1 MGEIDEKEKMR
12 EKEASL
18 ERQKQEEKYLKMT
31 TTPVE
36 KLICGLAGPTIIS
49 MLVTSFYNMA
59 DTFFVGKIGTSATG
73 AVGIVFSVMAIIQA
87 FGFFFGHGSG
97 NYVSRK
103 LGEQDFEEASRMA
116 ATGFVSAFLAGLVI
130 MAAGLIFLE
139 PLCHILGA
147 TPTILPHAK
156 AYLGIILIGAPYMTA
171 ALVLNNQLR
180 FQGSA
185 FYGMIGITS
194 GAVLNIV
201 LDPVFIYIFHMGV
214 AGAALATIIS
224 QFVSFLLLLK
234 GTRSG
239 GNLRIELRKFSPS
252 IRRYQIILNG
262 GTPSLCR
269 QGLASVATTCMNLMA
284 RPFGDAAI
292 ASMSIVMRI
301 TNFAAS
307 IMIGFGQGFQP
318 VCGFNYGAK
327 KYGRV
332 QRGFWFC
339 VKMSTIFLL
348 AMAVLGWFGAGLLVS
363 LFQKNDA
370 QVIAYGT
377 RALRF
382 QCLTFP
388 LLGWITM
395 CNMMMQTIGKGVRA
409 SILAMSRQG
418 LFIIPLVII
427 LSAKMGFLG
436 IQISQPI
443 SDCISFLVAIALQAS
458 VLREM
463 NLQVKEQQAEG

>member
-1 MGEIDEKEKMR
+1 MGEAE
-12 EKEASL
+12 
-18 ERQKQEEKYLKMT
+18 ERQKQEQKYIKMT

-36 KLICGLAGPTIIS
+36 KLICSLAGPTIVS

-103 LGEQDFEEASRMA
+103 LGEKDFEEASRMA

-130 MAAGLIFLE
+130 MIVGLIFLE
-139 PLCHILGA
+139 PLCYLLGA

-156 AYLGIILIGAPYMTA
+156 SYLRIILIGAPYMTA

-201 LDPVFIYIFHMGV
+201 LDPLFIYVFHMGV
-214 AGAALATIIS
+214 AGSALATIIS
-224 QFVSFLLLLK
+224 QFVSFLLLLR
-234 GTRSG
+234 GTGTG
-239 GNLRIELRKFSPS
+239 GNVHIDLRKFSPS
-252 IRRYQIILNG
+252 IQRYKIIING
-262 GTPSLCR
+262 GSPSLCR
-269 QGLASVATTCMNLMA
+269 QGLSSVSTACMNLMA
-284 RPFGDAAI
+284 RPYGDAAI
-292 ASMSIVMRI
+292 AAMSIVMRI

-307 IMIGFGQGFQP
+307 IMTGFGQGFQP
-318 VCGFNYGAK
+318 VCGFNYGARK
-327 KYGRV
+327 FRRV
-332 QRGFWFC
+332 QKGFWFC
-339 VKMSTIFLL
+339 VRLSTVFLL
-348 AMAVLGWFGAGLLVS
+348 GMAVLGWFGASGLVA
-363 LFQKNDA
+363 LFQRED
-370 QVIAYGT
+370 QEVIAFGT

-382 QCLTFP
+382 QCISFP

-409 SILAMSRQG
+409 SIMAMSRQG
-418 LFIIPLVII
+418 LFFIPLVIV
-427 LSAKMGFLG
+427 LSSRIGFLG
-436 IQISQPI
+436 VQMSQPI
-443 SDCISFLVAIALQAS
+443 SDVLSFLVAIILQAS

-463 NLQVKEQQAEG
+463 NLQVKKEEAE

>member
-1 MGEIDEKEKMR
+1 MMGEAE
-12 EKEASL
+12 
-18 ERQKQEEKYLKMT
+18 ERQKQEQKYIKMT

-36 KLICGLAGPTIIS
+36 KLFCSLAGPTIVS

-103 LGEQDFEEASRMA
+103 LGEKDFEEASRMA

-130 MAAGLIFLE
+130 MIVGLIFLE
-139 PLCHILGA
+139 PLCYLLGA

-156 AYLGIILIGAPYMTA
+156 SYLRIILIGAPYMTA

-201 LDPVFIYIFHMGV
+201 LDPLFIYVFHMGV

-224 QFVSFLLLLK
+224 QFVSFLLLLR
-234 GTRSG
+234 GTGTG
-239 GNLRIELRKFSPS
+239 GNVHIDLRKFSPS
-252 IRRYQIILNG
+252 IQRYKIIING
-262 GTPSLCR
+262 GSPSLCR
-269 QGLASVATTCMNLMA
+269 QGLSSVSTACMNLMA
-284 RPFGDAAI
+284 RPYGDAAI
-292 ASMSIVMRI
+292 AAMSIVMRI

-307 IMIGFGQGFQP
+307 IMTGFGQGFQP
-318 VCGFNYGAK
+318 VCGFNYGARK
-327 KYGRV
+327 FRRV
-332 QRGFWFC
+332 QKGFWFC
-339 VKMSTIFLL
+339 VRLSTVFLL
-348 AMAVLGWFGAGLLVS
+348 GLGVLGWFGASGLVA
-363 LFQKNDA
+363 LFQRED
-370 QVIAYGT
+370 QEVIAFGT

-382 QCLTFP
+382 QCISFP

-409 SILAMSRQG
+409 SIMAMSRQG
-418 LFIIPLVII
+418 LFFIPLVIV
-427 LSAKMGFLG
+427 LSSRIGFLG
-436 IQISQPI
+436 VQMSQPI
-443 SDCISFLVAIALQAS
+443 SDVLSFLVAIILQAS

-463 NLQVKEQQAEG
+463 NLQVKKEEAE

>member
-1 MGEIDEKEKMR
+1 MMGEAE
-12 EKEASL
+12 
-18 ERQKQEEKYLKMT
+18 ERQKQEQKYIKMT

-36 KLICGLAGPTIIS
+36 KLICSLAGPTIVS

-103 LGEQDFEEASRMA
+103 LGEKDFEEASRMA

-130 MAAGLIFLE
+130 MIVGLIFLE
-139 PLCHILGA
+139 PLCYLLGA

-156 AYLGIILIGAPYMTA
+156 SYLRIILIGAPYMTA

-201 LDPVFIYIFHMGV
+201 LDPLFIYVFHMGV

-224 QFVSFLLLLK
+224 QFVSFLLLLR
-234 GTRSG
+234 GTGTG
-239 GNLRIELRKFSPS
+239 GNVHIDLRKFSPS
-252 IRRYQIILNG
+252 IQRYKIIING
-262 GTPSLCR
+262 GSPSLCR
-269 QGLASVATTCMNLMA
+269 QGLTSVSTACMILMA
-284 RPFGDAAI
+284 RRYGDAAI
-292 ASMSIVMRI
+292 AAMSIVMRI

-307 IMIGFGQGFQP
+307 IMTGFGQGFQP
-318 VCGFNYGAK
+318 VCGFNYGARK
-327 KYGRV
+327 FRRV
-332 QRGFWFC
+332 QKGFWFC
-339 VKMSTIFLL
+339 VRLSTVFLL
-348 AMAVLGWFGAGLLVS
+348 GMSVLGWFGASGLVA
-363 LFQKNDA
+363 LFQRED
-370 QVIAYGT
+370 QEVIAFGT

-382 QCLTFP
+382 QCISFP

-409 SILAMSRQG
+409 SIMAMSRQG
-418 LFIIPLVII
+418 LFFIPLVIV
-427 LSAKMGFLG
+427 LSSRIGFLG
-436 IQISQPI
+436 VQMSQPI
-443 SDCISFLVAIALQAS
+443 SDVLSFLVAIILQAS

-463 NLQVKEQQAEG
+463 NLQVKKEEAE

>member
-1 MGEIDEKEKMR
+1 MMGEAE
-12 EKEASL
+12 
-18 ERQKQEEKYLKMT
+18 ERQKQEQKYIKMT

-36 KLICGLAGPTIIS
+36 KLICSLAGPTIVS

-103 LGEQDFEEASRMA
+103 LGEKDFEEASRMA

-130 MAAGLIFLE
+130 MIVGLIFLE
-139 PLCHILGA
+139 PLCYLLGA

-156 AYLGIILIGAPYMTA
+156 SYLRIILIGAPYMTA

-201 LDPVFIYIFHMGV
+201 LDPLFIYVFHMGV

-224 QFVSFLLLLK
+224 QFVSFLLLLR
-234 GTRSG
+234 GTGTG
-239 GNLRIELRKFSPS
+239 GNVHIDLRKFSPS
-252 IRRYQIILNG
+252 IQRYKIIING
-262 GTPSLCR
+262 GSPSLCR
-269 QGLASVATTCMNLMA
+269 QGLSSVSTACMNLMA
-284 RPFGDAAI
+284 RPYGDAAI
-292 ASMSIVMRI
+292 AAMSIVMRI

-307 IMIGFGQGFQP
+307 IMTGFGQRFQP
-318 VCGFNYGAK
+318 VCGFNYGARK
-327 KYGRV
+327 FRRV
-332 QRGFWFC
+332 QEGVWFC
-339 VKMSTIFLL
+339 VRLSTVFLL
-348 AMAVLGWFGAGLLVS
+348 GMSVLGWFGASGLVA
-363 LFQKNDA
+363 LFQRED
-370 QVIAYGT
+370 QEVIAFGT

-382 QCLTFP
+382 QCISFP

-409 SILAMSRQG
+409 SIMAMSRQG
-418 LFIIPLVII
+418 LFFIPLVIV
-427 LSAKMGFLG
+427 LSSRIGFLG
-436 IQISQPI
+436 VQMSQPI
-443 SDCISFLVAIALQAS
+443 SDVLSFLVAIILQAS

-463 NLQVKEQQAEG
+463 NLQVKKEEAE

>member
-1 MGEIDEKEKMR
+1 MGEAE
-12 EKEASL
+12 
-18 ERQKQEEKYLKMT
+18 ERQKQEQKYIKMT

-36 KLICGLAGPTIIS
+36 KLICSLAGPTIVS

-103 LGEQDFEEASRMA
+103 LGEKDFEEASRMA

-130 MAAGLIFLE
+130 MIVGLIFLE
-139 PLCHILGA
+139 PLCYLLGA

-156 AYLGIILIGAPYMTA
+156 SYLRIILIGAPYMTA

-201 LDPVFIYIFHMGV
+201 LDPLFIYVFHMGV

-224 QFVSFLLLLK
+224 QFVSFLLLLR
-234 GTRSG
+234 GTGTG
-239 GNLRIELRKFSPS
+239 GNVHIDLRKFSPS
-252 IRRYQIILNG
+252 IQRYKIIING
-262 GTPSLCR
+262 GSPSLCR
-269 QGLASVATTCMNLMA
+269 QGLSSVSTACMNLMA
-284 RPFGDAAI
+284 RPYGDAAI
-292 ASMSIVMRI
+292 AAMSIVMRI

-307 IMIGFGQGFQP
+307 IMSGFGEGFQP
-318 VCGFNYGAK
+318 VCGFNYGARK
-327 KYGRV
+327 FRRV
-332 QRGFWFC
+332 QKGFWFC
-339 VKMSTIFLL
+339 VRLSTVFLL
-348 AMAVLGWFGAGLLVS
+348 GMSVLGWFGASGLVA
-363 LFQKNDA
+363 LFQRED
-370 QVIAYGT
+370 QEVIAFGT

-382 QCLTFP
+382 QCISFP

-409 SILAMSRQG
+409 SIMAMSRQG
-418 LFIIPLVII
+418 LFFIPLVIV
-427 LSAKMGFLG
+427 LSSRIGFLG
-436 IQISQPI
+436 VQMSQPI
-443 SDCISFLVAIALQAS
+443 SDVLSFLVAIILQAS

-463 NLQVKEQQAEG
+463 NLQVKKEEAE

>member
-1 MGEIDEKEKMR
+1 MLPPATCVSVCSVM
-12 EKEASL
+12 
-18 ERQKQEEKYLKMT
+18 
-31 TTPVE
+31 
-36 KLICGLAGPTIIS
+36 ICSLAGPTIVS

-103 LGEQDFEEASRMA
+103 LGEKDFEEASRMA

-130 MAAGLIFLE
+130 MIVGLIFLE
-139 PLCHILGA
+139 PLCYLLGA

-156 AYLGIILIGAPYMTA
+156 SYLRIILIGAPYMTA

-201 LDPVFIYIFHMGV
+201 LDPLFIYVFHMGV

-224 QFVSFLLLLK
+224 QFVSFLLLLR
-234 GTRSG
+234 GTGTG
-239 GNLRIELRKFSPS
+239 GNVHIDLRKFSPS
-252 IRRYQIILNG
+252 IQRYKIIING
-262 GTPSLCR
+262 GSPSLCR
-269 QGLASVATTCMNLMA
+269 QGLSSVSTACMNLMA
-284 RPFGDAAI
+284 RPYGDAAI
-292 ASMSIVMRI
+292 AAMSIVMRI

-307 IMIGFGQGFQP
+307 IMTGFGQGFQP
-318 VCGFNYGAK
+318 VCGFNYGARK
-327 KYGRV
+327 FRRV
-332 QRGFWFC
+332 QKGFWFC
-339 VKMSTIFLL
+339 VRLSTVFLL
-348 AMAVLGWFGAGLLVS
+348 GMSVLGWFGASGLVA
-363 LFQKNDA
+363 LFQRED
-370 QVIAYGT
+370 QEVIAFGT

-382 QCLTFP
+382 QCISFP

-409 SILAMSRQG
+409 SIMAMSRQG
-418 LFIIPLVII
+418 LFFIPLVIV
-427 LSAKMGFLG
+427 LSSRIGFLG
-436 IQISQPI
+436 VQMSQPI
-443 SDCISFLVAIALQAS
+443 SDVLSFLVAIILQAS

-463 NLQVKEQQAEG
+463 NLQVKKEEAE

>member
-1 MGEIDEKEKMR
+1 MMGEAE
-12 EKEASL
+12 
-18 ERQKQEEKYLKMT
+18 ERQKQEQKYIKMT

-36 KLICGLAGPTIIS
+36 KLICSLAGPTIVS

-103 LGEQDFEEASRMA
+103 LGEKDFEESSRMA

-130 MAAGLIFLE
+130 MIVGLIFLE
-139 PLCHILGA
+139 PLCYLLGA

-156 AYLGIILIGAPYMTA
+156 SYLRIILIGAPYMTA

-201 LDPVFIYIFHMGV
+201 LDPLFIYVFHMGV

-224 QFVSFLLLLK
+224 QFVSFLLLLR
-234 GTRSG
+234 GTGTG
-239 GNLRIELRKFSPS
+239 GNVHIDLRKFSPS
-252 IRRYQIILNG
+252 IQRYKIIING
-262 GTPSLCR
+262 GSPSLCR
-269 QGLASVATTCMNLMA
+269 QGLSSVSTACMNLMA
-284 RPFGDAAI
+284 RPYGDAAI
-292 ASMSIVMRI
+292 AAMSIVMRI

-307 IMIGFGQGFQP
+307 IMTGFGQGFQP
-318 VCGFNYGAK
+318 VCGFNYGARK
-327 KYGRV
+327 FRRV
-332 QRGFWFC
+332 QKGFWFC
-339 VKMSTIFLL
+339 VRLSTVFLL
-348 AMAVLGWFGAGLLVS
+348 GMSVLGWFGASGLVA
-363 LFQKNDA
+363 LFQRED
-370 QVIAYGT
+370 QEVIAFGT

-382 QCLTFP
+382 QCISFP

-409 SILAMSRQG
+409 SIMAMSRQG
-418 LFIIPLVII
+418 LFFIPLVIV
-427 LSAKMGFLG
+427 LSSRIGFLG
-436 IQISQPI
+436 VQMSQPI
-443 SDCISFLVAIALQAS
+443 SDVLSFLVAIILQAS

-463 NLQVKEQQAEG
+463 NLQVKKEEAE

>member
-1 MGEIDEKEKMR
+1 MGEAE
-12 EKEASL
+12 
-18 ERQKQEEKYLKMT
+18 ERQKQEQKYIKMT

-36 KLICGLAGPTIIS
+36 KLICSLAGPTIVS

-103 LGEQDFEEASRMA
+103 LGEKDFEEASRMA

-130 MAAGLIFLE
+130 MIVGLIFLE
-139 PLCHILGA
+139 PLCYLLGA

-156 AYLGIILIGAPYMTA
+156 SYLRIILIGAPYMTA

-201 LDPVFIYIFHMGV
+201 LDPLFIYVFHMGV

-224 QFVSFLLLLK
+224 QFVSFLLLLR
-234 GTRSG
+234 GTGTG
-239 GNLRIELRKFSPS
+239 GNVHIDLRKFSPS
-252 IRRYQIILNG
+252 IQRYKIIING
-262 GTPSLCR
+262 GSPSLCR
-269 QGLASVATTCMNLMA
+269 QGLSSVSTACMNLMA
-284 RPFGDAAI
+284 RPYGDAAI
-292 ASMSIVMRI
+292 AAMSIVMRI

-307 IMIGFGQGFQP
+307 IMTGFGQGFQP
-318 VCGFNYGAK
+318 VCGFNYGARK
-327 KYGRV
+327 FRRV
-332 QRGFWFC
+332 QKGFWFC
-339 VKMSTIFLL
+339 VRLSTVFLL
-348 AMAVLGWFGAGLLVS
+348 GMSVLGWFGASGLVA
-363 LFQKNDA
+363 LFQRED
-370 QVIAYGT
+370 QEVIAFGT

-382 QCLTFP
+382 QCISFP

-409 SILAMSRQG
+409 SIMAMSRQG
-418 LFIIPLVII
+418 LFFIPLVIV
-427 LSAKMGFLG
+427 LSSRIGFLG
-436 IQISQPI
+436 VQMSQPI
-443 SDCISFLVAIALQAS
+443 SDVFSFLVAIILQAS

-463 NLQVKEQQAEG
+463 NLQVKKEEAE

>member
-1 MGEIDEKEKMR
+1 MMGEAEEK
-12 EKEASL
+12 
-18 ERQKQEEKYLKMT
+18 QKQEQKYIKMT

-36 KLICGLAGPTIIS
+36 KLICSLAGPTIVS

-103 LGEQDFEEASRMA
+103 LGEKDFEEASRMA

-130 MAAGLIFLE
+130 LIVGLIFLE
-139 PLCHILGA
+139 PLCYLLGA

-156 AYLGIILIGAPYMTA
+156 SYLRIILIGAPYMTA

-201 LDPVFIYIFHMGV
+201 LDPLFIYVFHMGV

-224 QFVSFLLLLK
+224 QFVSFLLLLR
-234 GTRSG
+234 GTGTG
-239 GNLRIELRKFSPS
+239 GNVHIDLRKFSPS
-252 IRRYQIILNG
+252 IQRYKIIING
-262 GTPSLCR
+262 GSPSLCR
-269 QGLASVATTCMNLMA
+269 QGLSSVSTACMNLMA
-284 RPFGDAAI
+284 RPYGDAAI
-292 ASMSIVMRI
+292 AAMSIVMRI

-307 IMIGFGQGFQP
+307 IMTGFGQGFQP
-318 VCGFNYGAK
+318 VCGFNYGARK
-327 KYGRV
+327 FRRV
-332 QRGFWFC
+332 QKGFWFC
-339 VKMSTIFLL
+339 VRLSTVFLL
-348 AMAVLGWFGAGLLVS
+348 GMSVLGWFGASGLVA
-363 LFQKNDA
+363 LFQRED
-370 QVIAYGT
+370 QEVIAFGT

-382 QCLTFP
+382 QCISFP

-409 SILAMSRQG
+409 SIMAMSRQG
-418 LFIIPLVII
+418 LFFIPLVIV
-427 LSAKMGFLG
+427 LSSRIGFLG
-436 IQISQPI
+436 VQMSQPI
-443 SDCISFLVAIALQAS
+443 SDVLSFLVAIILQAS

-463 NLQVKEQQAEG
+463 NLQVKKEEAE

>member
-1 MGEIDEKEKMR
+1 MMGEAE
-12 EKEASL
+12 
-18 ERQKQEEKYLKMT
+18 ERQKQEQKYIKMT

-36 KLICGLAGPTIIS
+36 KLICSLAGPTIGS

-103 LGEQDFEEASRMA
+103 LGEKDFEEASRMA

-130 MAAGLIFLE
+130 MIVGLIFLE
-139 PLCHILGA
+139 PLCYLLGA

-156 AYLGIILIGAPYMTA
+156 SYLRIILIGAPYMTA

-201 LDPVFIYIFHMGV
+201 LDPLFIYVFHMGV

-224 QFVSFLLLLK
+224 QFVSFLLLLR
-234 GTRSG
+234 GTGTG
-239 GNLRIELRKFSPS
+239 GNVHIDLRKFSPS
-252 IRRYQIILNG
+252 IQRYKIIING
-262 GTPSLCR
+262 GSPSLCR
-269 QGLASVATTCMNLMA
+269 QGLSSVSTACMNLMA
-284 RPFGDAAI
+284 RPYGDAAI
-292 ASMSIVMRI
+292 AAMSIVMRI

-307 IMIGFGQGFQP
+307 IMTGFGQGFQP
-318 VCGFNYGAK
+318 VCGFNYGARK
-327 KYGRV
+327 FRRV
-332 QRGFWFC
+332 QKGFWFC
-339 VKMSTIFLL
+339 VRLSTVFLL
-348 AMAVLGWFGAGLLVS
+348 GMAVLGWFGASGLVA
-363 LFQKNDA
+363 LFQRED
-370 QVIAYGT
+370 QEVIAFGT

-382 QCLTFP
+382 QCISFP

-409 SILAMSRQG
+409 SIMAMSRQG
-418 LFIIPLVII
+418 LFFIPLVIV
-427 LSAKMGFLG
+427 LSSRIGFLG
-436 IQISQPI
+436 VQMSQPI
-443 SDCISFLVAIALQAS
+443 SDVLSFLVAIILQAS

-463 NLQVKEQQAEG
+463 NLQVKKEEAE

>member
-1 MGEIDEKEKMR
+1 MGEAE
-12 EKEASL
+12 
-18 ERQKQEEKYLKMT
+18 ERQKQEQKYIKMT

-36 KLICGLAGPTIIS
+36 KLICSLAGPTIVS

-103 LGEQDFEEASRMA
+103 LGEKDFEEASRMA

-130 MAAGLIFLE
+130 MIVGLIFLE
-139 PLCHILGA
+139 PLCYLLGA

-156 AYLGIILIGAPYMTA
+156 SYLRIILIGAPYMTA

-201 LDPVFIYIFHMGV
+201 LDPLFIYVFHMGV

-224 QFVSFLLLLK
+224 QFVSFLLLLR
-234 GTRSG
+234 GTGTG
-239 GNLRIELRKFSPS
+239 GNVHIDLRKFSPS
-252 IRRYQIILNG
+252 IQRYKIIING
-262 GTPSLCR
+262 GSPSLCR
-269 QGLASVATTCMNLMA
+269 QGLSSVSTACMNLMA
-284 RPFGDAAI
+284 RPYGDAAI
-292 ASMSIVMRI
+292 AAMSIVMRI

-307 IMIGFGQGFQP
+307 IMTGFGQGFQP
-318 VCGFNYGAK
+318 VCGFNYGARK
-327 KYGRV
+327 FRRV
-332 QRGFWFC
+332 QKGFWFC
-339 VKMSTIFLL
+339 VRLSTVFLL
-348 AMAVLGWFGAGLLVS
+348 GMAVLGWFGASGLVA
-363 LFQKNDA
+363 LFQRED
-370 QVIAYGT
+370 QEVIAFGT

-382 QCLTFP
+382 QCISFP

-409 SILAMSRQG
+409 SIMAMSRQG
-418 LFIIPLVII
+418 LFFIPLVIV
-427 LSAKMGFLG
+427 LSSRIGFLG
-436 IQISQPI
+436 VQMSQPI
-443 SDCISFLVAIALQAS
+443 SDVFSFLVAIILQAS

-463 NLQVKEQQAEG
+463 NLQVKKEEAE

>member
-1 MGEIDEKEKMR
+1 MMGEAE
-12 EKEASL
+12 
-18 ERQKQEEKYLKMT
+18 ERQKQEQKYIKMT

-36 KLICGLAGPTIIS
+36 KLICSLAGPTIVS

-103 LGEQDFEEASRMA
+103 LGEKDFEEASRMA

-130 MAAGLIFLE
+130 MIVGLIFLE
-139 PLCHILGA
+139 PLCYLLGA

-156 AYLGIILIGAPYMTA
+156 SYLRIILIGAPYMTA

-201 LDPVFIYIFHMGV
+201 LDPLFIYVFHMGV

-224 QFVSFLLLLK
+224 QFVSFLLLLR
-234 GTRSG
+234 GTGTG
-239 GNLRIELRKFSPS
+239 GNVHIDLRKFSPS
-252 IRRYQIILNG
+252 IQRYKIIING
-262 GTPSLCR
+262 GSPSLCR
-269 QGLASVATTCMNLMA
+269 QGLSSVSTACMNLMA
-284 RPFGDAAI
+284 RPYGDAAI
-292 ASMSIVMRI
+292 AAMSIVMRI

-307 IMIGFGQGFQP
+307 IMTGFGQGFQP
-318 VCGFNYGAK
+318 VCGFNYGARK
-327 KYGRV
+327 FRRV
-332 QRGFWFC
+332 QKGFWFC
-339 VKMSTIFLL
+339 VRLSTVFLL
-348 AMAVLGWFGAGLLVS
+348 GMSVLGWFGASGLVA
-363 LFQKNDA
+363 LFQRED
-370 QVIAYGT
+370 QEVIAFGT

-382 QCLTFP
+382 QCISFP

-409 SILAMSRQG
+409 SIMAMSRQG
-418 LFIIPLVII
+418 LFFIPLVIV
-427 LSAKMGFLG
+427 LSSRIGFLG
-436 IQISQPI
+436 VQMSQPI
-443 SDCISFLVAIALQAS
+443 SDVFSFLVAIILQAS

-463 NLQVKEQQAEG
+463 NLQVKKEEAE

>member
-1 MGEIDEKEKMR
+1 MMGEEE
-12 EKEASL
+12 
-18 ERQKQEEKYLKMT
+18 ERQKQEQKYIKMT

-36 KLICGLAGPTIIS
+36 KLICSLAGPTIVS

-103 LGEQDFEEASRMA
+103 LGEKDFEEASRMA

-130 MAAGLIFLE
+130 MIVGLIFLE
-139 PLCHILGA
+139 PLCYLLGA

-156 AYLGIILIGAPYMTA
+156 SYLRIILIGAPYMTA

-201 LDPVFIYIFHMGV
+201 LAPLFIYVFHMGV
-214 AGAALATIIS
+214 ACAALDTIIIK
-224 QFVSFLLLLK
+224 FVSFLLLLR
-234 GTRSG
+234 GTGTG
-239 GNLRIELRKFSPS
+239 GNVHIDLRKFSPS
-252 IRRYQIILNG
+252 IQRYKIIING
-262 GTPSLCR
+262 GSPSLCR
-269 QGLASVATTCMNLMA
+269 QGLSSVSTACMNLMA
-284 RPFGDAAI
+284 RPYGDAAI
-292 ASMSIVMRI
+292 AAMSIVMRI

-307 IMIGFGQGFQP
+307 IMTGFGQGFQP
-318 VCGFNYGAK
+318 VCGFNYGARK
-327 KYGRV
+327 FRRV
-332 QRGFWFC
+332 QKGFWFC
-339 VKMSTIFLL
+339 VRLSTVFLL
-348 AMAVLGWFGAGLLVS
+348 GMSVLGWFGASGLVA
-363 LFQKNDA
+363 LFQRED
-370 QVIAYGT
+370 QEVIAFGT

-382 QCLTFP
+382 QCISFP

-409 SILAMSRQG
+409 SIMAMSRQG
-418 LFIIPLVII
+418 LFFIPLVIV
-427 LSAKMGFLG
+427 LSSRIGFLG
-436 IQISQPI
+436 VQMSQPI
-443 SDCISFLVAIALQAS
+443 SDVLSFLVAIILQAS

-463 NLQVKEQQAEG
+463 NLQVKKEEAE

>member
-1 MGEIDEKEKMR
+1 MMGEAE
-12 EKEASL
+12 
-18 ERQKQEEKYLKMT
+18 ERQKQEQKYIKMT

-36 KLICGLAGPTIIS
+36 KLICSLAGPTIVS

-103 LGEQDFEEASRMA
+103 LGEKDFEEASRMA

-130 MAAGLIFLE
+130 MIVGLIFLE
-139 PLCHILGA
+139 PLCYLLGA

-156 AYLGIILIGAPYMTA
+156 TYLRIILIGAPYMTA

-185 FYGMIGITS
+185 FYGMVGITS

-201 LDPVFIYIFHMGV
+201 LDPLFIYVFHMGV

-224 QFVSFLLLLK
+224 QFVSFLLLLR
-234 GTRSG
+234 GTGTG
-239 GNLRIELRKFSPS
+239 GNVHIDLRKFSPS
-252 IRRYQIILNG
+252 IQRYKIIING
-262 GTPSLCR
+262 GSPSLCR
-269 QGLASVATTCMNLMA
+269 QGLSSVSTACMNLMA
-284 RPFGDAAI
+284 RPYGDAAI
-292 ASMSIVMRI
+292 AAMSIVMRI

-307 IMIGFGQGFQP
+307 IMTGFGQGFQP
-318 VCGFNYGAK
+318 VCGFNYGARK
-327 KYGRV
+327 FRRV
-332 QRGFWFC
+332 QKGFWFC
-339 VKMSTIFLL
+339 VRLSTVFLL
-348 AMAVLGWFGAGLLVS
+348 GMSVLGWFGASGLVA
-363 LFQKNDA
+363 LFQRED
-370 QVIAYGT
+370 QEVIAFGT

-382 QCLTFP
+382 QCISFP

-395 CNMMMQTIGKGVRA
+395 CNMMMQSIGKGVRA
-409 SILAMSRQG
+409 SIMAMSRQG
-418 LFIIPLVII
+418 LFFIPLVIV
-427 LSAKMGFLG
+427 LSSRIGFLG
-436 IQISQPI
+436 VQMSQPI
-443 SDCISFLVAIALQAS
+443 SDVLSFLVAIILQAS

-463 NLQVKEQQAEG
+463 NLQVKKEEAE

>member
-1 MGEIDEKEKMR
+1 MMGEAE
-12 EKEASL
+12 
-18 ERQKQEEKYLKMT
+18 ERQKQEQKYIKMT

-36 KLICGLAGPTIIS
+36 KLICSLAGPTIVS

-103 LGEQDFEEASRMA
+103 LGEKDFEEASRMA

-130 MAAGLIFLE
+130 MIVGLIFLE
-139 PLCHILGA
+139 PLCYLLGA

-156 AYLGIILIGAPYMTA
+156 SYLRIILIGAPYMTA

-201 LDPVFIYIFHMGV
+201 LDPLFIYVFHMGV

-224 QFVSFLLLLK
+224 QFVSFLLLLR
-234 GTRSG
+234 GTGTG
-239 GNLRIELRKFSPS
+239 GNVHIDLRKFSPS
-252 IRRYQIILNG
+252 IQRYKIIING
-262 GTPSLCR
+262 GSPSLCR
-269 QGLASVATTCMNLMA
+269 QGLSSVSTACMNLMA
-284 RPFGDAAI
+284 RPYGDAAI
-292 ASMSIVMRI
+292 AAMSIVMRI

-307 IMIGFGQGFQP
+307 IMTGFGQGFQP
-318 VCGFNYGAK
+318 VCGFNYGARK
-327 KYGRV
+327 FRRV
-332 QRGFWFC
+332 QKGFWFC
-339 VKMSTIFLL
+339 VRLSSVFLL
-348 AMAVLGWFGAGLLVS
+348 GMSVLGWFGASGLVA
-363 LFQKNDA
+363 LFQRED
-370 QVIAYGT
+370 QEVIAFGT

-382 QCLTFP
+382 QCISFP

-409 SILAMSRQG
+409 SIMAMSRQG
-418 LFIIPLVII
+418 LFFIPLVIV
-427 LSAKMGFLG
+427 LSSRIGFLG
-436 IQISQPI
+436 VQMSQPI
-443 SDCISFLVAIALQAS
+443 SDVLSFLVAIILQAS

-463 NLQVKEQQAEG
+463 NLQVKKEEAE

>member
-1 MGEIDEKEKMR
+1 MMGEAE
-12 EKEASL
+12 
-18 ERQKQEEKYLKMT
+18 ERQKQEQKYIKMT

-36 KLICGLAGPTIIS
+36 KLICSLAGPTIVS

-103 LGEQDFEEASRMA
+103 LGEKDFEEASRMA

-130 MAAGLIFLE
+130 MIVGLIFLE
-139 PLCHILGA
+139 PLCYLLGA

-156 AYLGIILIGAPYMTA
+156 SYLRIILIGAPYMTA

-201 LDPVFIYIFHMGV
+201 LDPLFIYVFHMGV

-224 QFVSFLLLLK
+224 QFVSFLLLLR
-234 GTRSG
+234 GTGTG
-239 GNLRIELRKFSPS
+239 GNVHIDLRKFSPS
-252 IRRYQIILNG
+252 IQRYKIIING
-262 GTPSLCR
+262 GSPSLCR
-269 QGLASVATTCMNLMA
+269 QGLSSVSTACMNLMA
-284 RPFGDAAI
+284 RPYGDAAI
-292 ASMSIVMRI
+292 AAMSIVMRI

-307 IMIGFGQGFQP
+307 IMTGFGQGFQP
-318 VCGFNYGAK
+318 VCGFNYGARK
-327 KYGRV
+327 FRRV
-332 QRGFWFC
+332 QKGFWFC
-339 VKMSTIFLL
+339 VRLSTVFLL
-348 AMAVLGWFGAGLLVS
+348 GMSVLGWFGASGLVA
-363 LFQKNDA
+363 LFQREDRE
-370 QVIAYGT
+370 VIAFGT

-382 QCLTFP
+382 QCISFP

-409 SILAMSRQG
+409 SIMAMSRQG
-418 LFIIPLVII
+418 LFFIPLVIV
-427 LSAKMGFLG
+427 LSSRIGFLG
-436 IQISQPI
+436 VQMSQPI
-443 SDCISFLVAIALQAS
+443 SDVLSFLVAIILQAS

-463 NLQVKEQQAEG
+463 NLQVKKEEAE

>member
-1 MGEIDEKEKMR
+1 MMGEAE
-12 EKEASL
+12 
-18 ERQKQEEKYLKMT
+18 ERQKQEQKYIKMT

-36 KLICGLAGPTIIS
+36 KLICSLAGPTIVS

-103 LGEQDFEEASRMA
+103 LGEKDFEEASRMA

-130 MAAGLIFLE
+130 MIVGLIFLE
-139 PLCHILGA
+139 PLCYLLGA

-156 AYLGIILIGAPYMTA
+156 SYLRIILIGAPYMTA

-201 LDPVFIYIFHMGV
+201 LDPLFIYVFHMGV

-224 QFVSFLLLLK
+224 QFVSFLLLLR
-234 GTRSG
+234 GTGTG
-239 GNLRIELRKFSPS
+239 GNVHIDLRKFSPS
-252 IRRYQIILNG
+252 IQRYKIIING
-262 GTPSLCR
+262 GSPSLCR
-269 QGLASVATTCMNLMA
+269 HGLSSVSTACMNLMA
-284 RPFGDAAI
+284 RPYGDAAI
-292 ASMSIVMRI
+292 AAMSIVMRI

-307 IMIGFGQGFQP
+307 IMTGFGQGFQP
-318 VCGFNYGAK
+318 VCGFNYGARK
-327 KYGRV
+327 FRRV
-332 QRGFWFC
+332 QKGFWFC
-339 VKMSTIFLL
+339 VRLSTVFLL
-348 AMAVLGWFGAGLLVS
+348 GMSVLGWFGASGLVA
-363 LFQKNDA
+363 LFQRED
-370 QVIAYGT
+370 QEVIAFGT

-382 QCLTFP
+382 QCISFP

-409 SILAMSRQG
+409 SIMAMSRQG
-418 LFIIPLVII
+418 LFFIPLVIV
-427 LSAKMGFLG
+427 LSSRIGFLG
-436 IQISQPI
+436 VQMSQPI
-443 SDCISFLVAIALQAS
+443 SDVLSFLVAIILQAS

-463 NLQVKEQQAEG
+463 NLQVKKEEAE

>member
-1 MGEIDEKEKMR
+1 MMGEAE
-12 EKEASL
+12 
-18 ERQKQEEKYLKMT
+18 ERQKQEQKYIKMT

-36 KLICGLAGPTIIS
+36 KLICSLAGPTIVS

-103 LGEQDFEEASRMA
+103 LGEKDFEEASRMA

-130 MAAGLIFLE
+130 MIVGLIFLE
-139 PLCHILGA
+139 PLCYLLGA

-156 AYLGIILIGAPYMTA
+156 SYLRIILIGAPYMTA

-201 LDPVFIYIFHMGV
+201 LDPLFIYVFHMGV

-224 QFVSFLLLLK
+224 QFVSFLLLLR
-234 GTRSG
+234 GTGTG
-239 GNLRIELRKFSPS
+239 GNVHIDLRKFSPS
-252 IRRYQIILNG
+252 IQRYKIIING
-262 GTPSLCR
+262 GSPSLCR
-269 QGLASVATTCMNLMA
+269 QGLSSVSTACMNLMA
-284 RPFGDAAI
+284 RPYGDAAI
-292 ASMSIVMRI
+292 AAMSIVMRI

-307 IMIGFGQGFQP
+307 IMTGFGQGFQP
-318 VCGFNYGAK
+318 VCGFNYGARK
-327 KYGRV
+327 FRRV
-332 QRGFWFC
+332 QKGFWFC
-339 VKMSTIFLL
+339 VRLSTVFLL
-348 AMAVLGWFGAGLLVS
+348 GMSVLGWFGASGLVA
-363 LFQKNDA
+363 LFQRED
-370 QVIAYGT
+370 QEVIAFGT

-382 QCLTFP
+382 QCISFP

-409 SILAMSRQG
+409 SIMAMSRQG
-418 LFIIPLVII
+418 LFFIPLVLV
-427 LSAKMGFLG
+427 LSSRIGFLG
-436 IQISQPI
+436 VQMSQPI
-443 SDCISFLVAIALQAS
+443 SDVLSFLVAIILQAS

-463 NLQVKEQQAEG
+463 NLQVKKEEAE

>member
-1 MGEIDEKEKMR
+1 MMGEAE
-12 EKEASL
+12 
-18 ERQKQEEKYLKMT
+18 ERQKQEQKYIKMT

-36 KLICGLAGPTIIS
+36 KLICSLAGPTIVS

-103 LGEQDFEEASRMA
+103 LGEKDFEEASRMA

-130 MAAGLIFLE
+130 MIVGLIFLE
-139 PLCHILGA
+139 PLCYLLGA

-156 AYLGIILIGAPYMTA
+156 SYLRIILIGAPYMTA

-201 LDPVFIYIFHMGV
+201 LDPLFIYVFHMGV
-214 AGAALATIIS
+214 VSAALATIIS
-224 QFVSFLLLLK
+224 QFVSFLLLLR
-234 GTRSG
+234 GTGTG
-239 GNLRIELRKFSPS
+239 GNVHIDLRKFSPS
-252 IRRYQIILNG
+252 IQRYKIIING
-262 GTPSLCR
+262 GSPSLCR
-269 QGLASVATTCMNLMA
+269 QGLSSVSTACMNLMA
-284 RPFGDAAI
+284 RPYGDAAI
-292 ASMSIVMRI
+292 AAMSIVMRI

-307 IMIGFGQGFQP
+307 IMTGFGQGFQP
-318 VCGFNYGAK
+318 VCGFNYGARK
-327 KYGRV
+327 FRRV
-332 QRGFWFC
+332 QKGFWFC
-339 VKMSTIFLL
+339 VRLSTVFLL
-348 AMAVLGWFGAGLLVS
+348 GMSVLGWFGASGLVA
-363 LFQKNDA
+363 LFQRED
-370 QVIAYGT
+370 QEVIAFGT

-382 QCLTFP
+382 QCISFP

-409 SILAMSRQG
+409 SIMAMSRQG
-418 LFIIPLVII
+418 LFFIPLVIV
-427 LSAKMGFLG
+427 LSSRIGFLG
-436 IQISQPI
+436 VQMSQPI
-443 SDCISFLVAIALQAS
+443 SDVFSFLVAIILQAS

-463 NLQVKEQQAEG
+463 NLQVKKEEAE

>member
-1 MGEIDEKEKMR
+1 MMGEAEEK
-12 EKEASL
+12 
-18 ERQKQEEKYLKMT
+18 QKQEQKYIKMT

-36 KLICGLAGPTIIS
+36 KLICSLAGPTIVS

-103 LGEQDFEEASRMA
+103 LGEKDFEEASRMA

-130 MAAGLIFLE
+130 MIVGLIFLE
-139 PLCHILGA
+139 PLCYLLGA

-156 AYLGIILIGAPYMTA
+156 SYLRIILIGAPYMTA

-201 LDPVFIYIFHMGV
+201 LDPFFIYVFHMGV

-224 QFVSFLLLLK
+224 QFVSFLLLLR
-234 GTRSG
+234 GTGTG
-239 GNLRIELRKFSPS
+239 GNVHIDLRKFSPS
-252 IRRYQIILNG
+252 IQRYKIIING
-262 GTPSLCR
+262 GSPSLCR
-269 QGLASVATTCMNLMA
+269 QGLSSVSTACMNLMA
-284 RPFGDAAI
+284 RPYGDAAI
-292 ASMSIVMRI
+292 AAMSIVMRI

-307 IMIGFGQGFQP
+307 IMTGFGQGFQP
-318 VCGFNYGAK
+318 VCGFNYGARK
-327 KYGRV
+327 FRRV
-332 QRGFWFC
+332 QKGFWFC
-339 VKMSTIFLL
+339 VRLSTVFLL
-348 AMAVLGWFGAGLLVS
+348 GMAVLGWFGASGLVA
-363 LFQKNDA
+363 LFQRED
-370 QVIAYGT
+370 QEVIAFGT

-382 QCLTFP
+382 QCISFP

-409 SILAMSRQG
+409 SIMAMSRQG
-418 LFIIPLVII
+418 LFFIPLVIV
-427 LSAKMGFLG
+427 LSSRIGFLG
-436 IQISQPI
+436 VQMSQPI
-443 SDCISFLVAIALQAS
+443 SDVLSFLVAIILQAS

-463 NLQVKEQQAEG
+463 NLQVKKEEAE

>member
-1 MGEIDEKEKMR
+1 MMGEAE
-12 EKEASL
+12 
-18 ERQKQEEKYLKMT
+18 ERQKQEQKYIKMT

-36 KLICGLAGPTIIS
+36 KLICSLAGPTIVS

-103 LGEQDFEEASRMA
+103 LGEKDFEEASRMA

-130 MAAGLIFLE
+130 MIVGLIFLE
-139 PLCHILGA
+139 PLCYLLGA

-156 AYLGIILIGAPYMTA
+156 SYLRIILIGAPYMTA

-201 LDPVFIYIFHMGV
+201 LDPLFIYVFHMGV

-224 QFVSFLLLLK
+224 QFVSFLLLLR
-234 GTRSG
+234 GTGTG
-239 GNLRIELRKFSPS
+239 GNVHIDLRKFSPS
-252 IRRYQIILNG
+252 IQRYKIIING
-262 GTPSLCR
+262 GSPSLCR
-269 QGLASVATTCMNLMA
+269 QGLSSVSTACMNLMA
-284 RPFGDAAI
+284 RPYGDAAI
-292 ASMSIVMRI
+292 AAMSIVMRI

-307 IMIGFGQGFQP
+307 IMTGFGQGFQP
-318 VCGFNYGAK
+318 VCGFNYGARK
-327 KYGRV
+327 FRRV
-332 QRGFWFC
+332 QKGFWFC
-339 VKMSTIFLL
+339 VRLSTVFLL
-348 AMAVLGWFGAGLLVS
+348 GMSVLGWFGASGLVA
-363 LFQKNDA
+363 LFQRED
-370 QVIAYGT
+370 QEVIAFGT

-382 QCLTFP
+382 QCISFP

-409 SILAMSRQG
+409 SIMAMSRQG
-418 LFIIPLVII
+418 LFFIPLVIV
-427 LSAKMGFLG
+427 LSSRIGFLG
-436 IQISQPI
+436 VQMSQPI
-443 SDCISFLVAIALQAS
+443 SDVLSFLVAIILQAS

-463 NLQVKEQQAEG
+463 NLQVKKEEAE

>member
-1 MGEIDEKEKMR
+1 MGEAE
-12 EKEASL
+12 
-18 ERQKQEEKYLKMT
+18 ERQKQEQKYIKMT
-31 TTPVE
+31 TPPVE
-36 KLICGLAGPTIIS
+36 KLICSLAGPTIVS

-103 LGEQDFEEASRMA
+103 LGEKDFEEASRMA

-130 MAAGLIFLE
+130 MIVGLIFLE
-139 PLCHILGA
+139 PLCYLLGA

-156 AYLGIILIGAPYMTA
+156 SYLRIILIGAPYMTA

-201 LDPVFIYIFHMGV
+201 LDPLFIYVFHMGV

-224 QFVSFLLLLK
+224 QFVSFLLLLG
-234 GTRSG
+234 GTGTG
-239 GNLRIELRKFSPS
+239 GNVHIDLRKFSPS
-252 IRRYQIILNG
+252 IQRYKIIING
-262 GTPSLCR
+262 GSPSLCR
-269 QGLASVATTCMNLMA
+269 QGLSSVSTACMNLMA
-284 RPFGDAAI
+284 RPYGDAAI
-292 ASMSIVMRI
+292 AAMSIVMRI

-307 IMIGFGQGFQP
+307 IMTGFGQGFQP
-318 VCGFNYGAK
+318 VCGFNYGARK
-327 KYGRV
+327 FRRV
-332 QRGFWFC
+332 QKGFWFC
-339 VKMSTIFLL
+339 VRLSTVFLL
-348 AMAVLGWFGAGLLVS
+348 GMAVLGWFGASGLVA
-363 LFQKNDA
+363 LFQRED
-370 QVIAYGT
+370 QEVIAFGT

-382 QCLTFP
+382 QCISFP

-409 SILAMSRQG
+409 SIMAMSRQG
-418 LFIIPLVII
+418 LFFIPLVIV
-427 LSAKMGFLG
+427 LSSRIGFLG
-436 IQISQPI
+436 VQMSQPI
-443 SDCISFLVAIALQAS
+443 SDVLSFLVAIILQAS

-463 NLQVKEQQAEG
+463 NLQVKKEEAE